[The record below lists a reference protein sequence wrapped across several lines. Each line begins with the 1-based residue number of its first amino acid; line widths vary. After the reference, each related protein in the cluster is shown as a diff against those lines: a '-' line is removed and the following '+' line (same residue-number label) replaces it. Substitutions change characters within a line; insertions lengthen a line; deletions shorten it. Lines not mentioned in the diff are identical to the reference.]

1 MFTLRSKFARFFV
14 IVVLLSSLA
23 CAEFPELA
31 SLADNTSND
40 FTTQFCLGAEGMI
53 VGAIRTMAKAP
64 ASRVM
69 AGEVYLRIPRRVSLF
84 GIPRNLL
91 HLYSVLRT

>member
-1 MFTLRSKFARFFV
+1 MVALRSKFARFFV

-40 FTTQFCLGAEGMI
+40 FTTHFSLGAEGAM
-53 VGAIRTMAKAP
+53 VGAIRAMAKAP
-64 ASRVM
+64 ASRRM
-69 AGEVYLRIPRRVSLF
+69 ACEEYLRIPRRISLF
-84 GIPRNLL
+84 GISRNLL
-91 HLYSVLRT
+91 LLCSVLRT

>member
-14 IVVLLSSLA
+14 LVVLLSSLA

-40 FTTQFCLGAEGMI
+40 FTTQFCLGAEGAM

-64 ASRVM
+64 TSRMM
-69 AGEVYLRIPRRVSLF
+69 ACQAYSHIPQRINLF
-84 GIPRNLL
+84 GISRNLL
-91 HLYSVLRT
+91 PLYSVLRT

>member
-40 FTTQFCLGAEGMI
+40 FTTQFCLGAEGAM
-53 VGAIRTMAKAP
+53 VGAVRIMAKAP
-64 ASRVM
+64 TSPMM
-69 AGEVYLRIPRRVSLF
+69 AGAAYLHIPRRVSLF
-84 GIPRNLL
+84 GISRNLL
-91 HLYSVLRT
+91 LLCCVLRT